1 MKVIS
6 VINYKGGVG
15 KTTLTANVGTE
26 LAWRGHN
33 VLLIDLDP
41 QSSLTFSLIRPEE
54 WHERY
59 KDRYTIKAWYDAFE
73 DGNELPMQNLIITP
87 QRVND
92 RLDGN
97 GRVDL
102 LCSHLGLIN
111 VDLHL
116 AAHLGGTTLQ
126 QSKRKFVEVH
136 GRLAEGLRS
145 LDPDAYDVVLIDCPP
160 NFNIVTKTALVACD
174 GILIPA
180 KPDYLST
187 LGTTYLARNV
197 NMLIEEYNSYANL
210 PGGEPVDN
218 IDPQMLGVVFLMVQE
233 YDGEPI
239 AAHRQYIAEVGRTEG
254 VHVFSH
260 YIKRNDTLFG
270 DAPKNGVP
278 VVLQGYDSGRYG
290 GVASGLTGVVD
301 DLAGRMGEVEEQMA
315 HDEEER
321 QGRTLPR
328 VVWSNEW

>member
-6 VINYKGGVG
+6 IINYKGGVG

-33 VLLIDLDP
+33 VLMIDLDP
-41 QSSLTFSLIRPEE
+41 QSSLTFSFIRPEE

-73 DGNELPMQNLIITP
+73 GGGDLPMQNLIISP

-97 GRVDL
+97 GRIDL

-136 GRLAEGLRS
+136 GRLAEGLKT
-145 LDPDAYDVVLIDCPP
+145 LQHGAYDVVLIDCPP

-187 LGTTYLARNV
+187 LGTTYLTRNV
-197 NMLIEEYNSYANL
+197 NMLIEEYNSYALL
-210 PGGEPVDN
+210 PGGDPVET
-218 IDPQMLGVVFLMVQE
+218 IHPEMLGVIFLMIQE

-239 AAHRQYIAEVGRTEG
+239 AAHRQYIAEVKRTEG
-254 VHVFSH
+254 VPVFPH

-301 DLAGRMGEVEEQMA
+301 DLVARLSEVEATRAREVA
-315 HDEEER
+315 EEENR
-321 QGRTLPR
+321 ALPR